1 MELTTFDKQLL
12 NILQGGVQFVP
23 KPYEAMAEQ
32 LGVSEERVIS
42 RLQELKEKGFIRKL
56 GAFFNSDKLG
66 YNGTLVA
73 AKIEPGHVADVAA
86 KINEYPEIT
95 HNYQRSCGYG
105 LWFTV
110 ITNSDDRRKQIL
122 SEIRSLPGV
131 ISLLDLYS
139 QKKYKINVQFKLK

>member
-1 MELTTFDKQLL
+1 MELTAFDKQLL

-23 KPYEAMAEQ
+23 KPYEAMGKQ
-32 LGVSEERVIS
+32 LGVSEDRVIS
-42 RLQELKEKGFIRKL
+42 RLQELKKDGFIRKV

-66 YNGTLVA
+66 YSGTLVA
-73 AKIEPGHVADVAA
+73 AKIEPDYVEDVAT

-95 HNYQRSCGYG
+95 HNYQRSCGYV
-105 LWFTV
+105 LWFTA
-110 ITNSDDRRKQIL
+110 ITNNDERRNQIL
-122 SEIRSLPGV
+122 SEIRALPGV